1 MSNFFVDLDSKGGSL
16 ANFIFSGYSPCLI
29 EVSEDFIKC
38 LTNRGVLE
46 FDIARGEL

>member
-1 MSNFFVDLDSKGGSL
+1 MTNFFVDIDNNGGSL

-29 EVSEDFIKC
+29 EVSEGFIKC
-38 LTNRGVLE
+38 LINRGVLE